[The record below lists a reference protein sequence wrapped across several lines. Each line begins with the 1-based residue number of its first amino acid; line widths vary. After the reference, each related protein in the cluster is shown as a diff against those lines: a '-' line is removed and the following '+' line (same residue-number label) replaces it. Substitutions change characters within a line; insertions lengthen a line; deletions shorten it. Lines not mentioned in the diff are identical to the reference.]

1 MSVSLPFKYLDKE
14 VGVFWADRPFNANND
29 FPIIMGRTPLFDKF
43 DIEFKGNKKV
53 FLRKA

>member
-1 MSVSLPFKYLDKE
+1 VSVSLPFKYLDKE